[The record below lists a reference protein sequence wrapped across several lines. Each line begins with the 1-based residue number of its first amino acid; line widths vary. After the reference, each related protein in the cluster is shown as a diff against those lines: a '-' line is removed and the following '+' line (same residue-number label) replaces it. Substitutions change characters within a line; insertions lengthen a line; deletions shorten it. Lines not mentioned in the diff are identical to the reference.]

1 MDNNRN
7 IPKSKFQ
14 GDLKLGGIYWKDAV
28 RVRQNEGLNQWQKNH
43 FRLMKMVEYQESVV
57 QGYLERLLTRIG
69 IEYSRKEYVPTNDEI
84 LDKLMSID
92 PEVQKLVLLN
102 GKAAAMEMFVK
113 QNYDLKGRY
122 RNIFQGGR
130 IPRNMSMKVIND
142 YLDEVDAPTM
152 EQSALEDYTSQMRSE
167 LAVITQRHIAKSVAQ
182 MTAWNWSRGRGIEE
196 LTRRFQEEQEK
207 ENIDMSKVLPNAET
221 VIRTESMKIMNA
233 EAWRSATEVGSYADG
248 LLWGFS
254 YHAVGDSRT
263 RETHLAQH
271 GVCAPVDDPFWN
283 EWTPP
288 NGYNCRCWL
297 ISEWEESSS
306 YKQPRRDLHPDP
318 GFAFNPANNVSGRV
332 LQQKKQEPPKPE
344 VNTQSESVVKP
355 DELGKDDAASEK
367 KFEKK
372 GKKVQKPVTSSKKKR
387 YNNMGVSRSTANSNA
402 PRSPEPPIP
411 DEQEGTIIPTP
422 DGKFLAVHG
431 PMVKTTRT
439 KEEAAKAIRDA
450 GGTVPEEIPEIKPDN
465 NPENRKEQENNDSK
479 RGISEQE
486 VQKALTRF
494 HSRKK
499 ARQNR
504 DTPAKMLVLS
514 LLPDGS
520 LVVKD
525 GETVVAT
532 IERSE
537 SEGLRLSAND
547 NYDADIKGHKE
558 TFPELSDALNK
569 ISKQNGNADI
579 VSGKDRK
586 PVRGLEEGS
595 FIPKEFAEVR
605 GESEGYIIVDAENEE
620 CIKNMTVEER
630 NMMDELCK
638 YGLILKPIPRSN
650 IPYITTSDMWV
661 MNMPGAVEPIKM
673 EMKKIRSKEKNTI
686 ITRIRKA
693 KEQKCQI
700 AFLDMRTSPIELDVL
715 YSYIIRY
722 IGSRPGKILP
732 IDLEIWLNQNGK
744 EVRFFRK
751 RDE

>member
-1 MDNNRN
+1 MAENRN

-57 QGYLERLLTRIG
+57 QGALERLLTRIG

-130 IPRNMSMKVIND
+130 VPRNMTLKVIND
-142 YLDEVDAPTM
+142 YLDEVDAPSM
-152 EQSALEDYTSQMRSE
+152 EPSALEAYTSQMRSG
-167 LAVITQRHIAKSVAQ
+167 LAEVTQRHIAKSVAQ
-182 MTAWNWSRGRGIEE
+182 MTAWNWSRGRGIED

-207 ENIDMSKVLPNAET
+207 EDIDMSKVLPNVET

-297 ISEWEESSS
+297 ISEWEEPSS

-332 LQQKKQEPPKPE
+332 PQQKKQEPPKLE

-367 KFEKK
+367 NFEKK
-372 GKKVQKPVTSSKKKR
+372 GKNIQKPVTSSKKKR
-387 YNNMGVSRSTANSNA
+387 YN
-402 PRSPEPPIP
+402 
-411 DEQEGTIIPTP
+411 
-422 DGKFLAVHG
+422 
-431 PMVKTTRT
+431 
-439 KEEAAKAIRDA
+439 
-450 GGTVPEEIPEIKPDN
+450 
-465 NPENRKEQENNDSK
+465 
-479 RGISEQE
+479 
-486 VQKALTRF
+486 
-494 HSRKK
+494 
-499 ARQNR
+499 
-504 DTPAKMLVLS
+504 
-514 LLPDGS
+514 
-520 LVVKD
+520 
-525 GETVVAT
+525 
-532 IERSE
+532 
-537 SEGLRLSAND
+537 
-547 NYDADIKGHKE
+547 
-558 TFPELSDALNK
+558 
-569 ISKQNGNADI
+569 
-579 VSGKDRK
+579 
-586 PVRGLEEGS
+586 
-595 FIPKEFAEVR
+595 
-605 GESEGYIIVDAENEE
+605 
-620 CIKNMTVEER
+620 
-630 NMMDELCK
+630 
-638 YGLILKPIPRSN
+638 
-650 IPYITTSDMWV
+650 
-661 MNMPGAVEPIKM
+661 
-673 EMKKIRSKEKNTI
+673 
-686 ITRIRKA
+686 
-693 KEQKCQI
+693 
-700 AFLDMRTSPIELDVL
+700 
-715 YSYIIRY
+715 
-722 IGSRPGKILP
+722 
-732 IDLEIWLNQNGK
+732 
-744 EVRFFRK
+744 
-751 RDE
+751 